1 MSGTSRL
8 SSMDLLSSMGLIN
21 YFGKWRD
28 LSEVEISPIV
38 LQKKETKVALYGL
51 SHIHDARLARL
62 FQDHKIKVCKPDIKD
77 EEIFSLMVLHQNR
90 AERGRL
96 NYLPEDKL
104 PGFIDFVVWGH
115 EHDCRITP
123 EDNGRIKA
131 KICQP
136 GSSVATSLSEGESI
150 EKKIGILDICKTEH
164 RLNPITLKTVRPFIF
179 RSINVEDYAE
189 ELQLNEGDVR
199 SKIELFYY
207 KNIEEMIEESKK
219 KISGHPKQPKLPLI
233 RLRIMF
239 NNDNQVLNIARFG
252 QKYEKRV
259 ANYESILAF
268 KKNIKRSK
276 ANVYNLDEA
285 AFESAFNKKSQQDC
299 VEDVIETYFSELQD
313 DNDKLQIFSLKSLT
327 EVCRLLVEKED
338 DQAVAT
344 IFKKHYDNAIAF
356 MSDKMCDE
364 ENILETIQEFQVL
377 KSKDAFNE
385 AVIENSRTTTA
396 STGSKVSNQR
406 NFPTNNYSDN
416 HDDRNKA
423 TTSFKAPPIA
433 KGRSREASG
442 AATTRGRRKNT
453 TTVSIEESSP
463 TALNI
468 KRVRSA
474 AVKPS
479 KLSIKDQLSQRTQK
493 SNTSSISNVASDSD
507 SD

>member
-8 SSMDLLSSMGLIN
+8 SSMDLLSSIGLIN

-28 LSEVEISPIV
+28 LSEVEISPII
-38 LQKKETKVALYGL
+38 LQKKNTKVALYGL

-62 FQDHKIKVCKPDIKD
+62 FHDHKVKVRKPDIKD
-77 EEIFSLMVLHQNR
+77 DEIFSLMVLHQNR

-115 EHDCRITP
+115 EHDCRIQP
-123 EDNGRIKA
+123 EDNGKIKA

-179 RSINVEDYAE
+179 RSVNVEDYIE
-189 ELQLNEGDVR
+189 ELQLNEGDAH
-199 SKIELFYY
+199 SKIEMFYC
-207 KNIEEMIEESKK
+207 KKIEEMIVESKK
-219 KISGHPKQPKLPLI
+219 RISGHPKQPKLPLI

-259 ANYESILAF
+259 ANPESILAF

-276 ANVYNLDEA
+276 ADVCNLDEA
-285 AFESAFNKKSQQDC
+285 VLESAFNKKSQQDC
-299 VEDVIETYFSELQD
+299 VEDVIETYFNELQD
-313 DNDKLQIFSLKSLT
+313 ENDKLQIFTLKSLT

-356 MSDKMCDE
+356 MSDKMCNE
-364 ENILETIQEFQVL
+364 EDILETIQEFHVL

-385 AVIENSRTTTA
+385 AVIENSRMTSDSAT
-396 STGSKVSNQR
+396 SKVSNQR
-406 NFPTNNYSDN
+406 QFPANNHSVDY
-416 HDDRNKA
+416 DDRNKA
-423 TTSFKAPPIA
+423 ASSFKAPPTA
-433 KGRSREASG
+433 KGRSRDAPG
-442 AATTRGRRKNT
+442 AAKSRGRRKT
-453 TTVSIEESSP
+453 PTSVSPEESLSS
-463 TALNI
+463 ALNI
-468 KRVRSA
+468 KRVKSA
-474 AVKPS
+474 ATKTHKIS
-479 KLSIKDQLSQRTQK
+479 MKDQLSQRSQR
-493 SNTSSISNVASDSD
+493 SSTNNISYVNSSDSD
-507 SD
+507 